1 MKLQLRSIKSR
12 SIILPSAEAAS
23 VYAAAAVERGWQRQL
38 SASYS
43 ALPPSLLD
51 SSANSLCSP
60 FSVAALRQAIK
71 WLRQQQPLLALPLPP
86 PLSPLSELPLQQRRQ
101 FVSWFI
107 ARRHGGT
114 APATQI
120 TIFSETKRPVE
131 GAVTRSSRTFSLF
144 ALRLHI
150 SEIRLGNSLCS

>member
-71 WLRQQQPLLALPLPP
+71 WLRLAAAAP
-86 PLSPLSELPLQQRRQ
+86 
-101 FVSWFI
+101 V
-107 ARRHGGT
+107 GT
-114 APATQI
+114 APA
-120 TIFSETKRPVE
+120 SASVYAK
-131 GAVTRSSRTFSLF
+131 
-144 ALRLHI
+144 
-150 SEIRLGNSLCS
+150 